1 MLRKRRRAVQF
12 PTILAVATATP
23 PNRFSQAEIL
33 ALAGYRDSVRRGFF
47 RTSGIAGRYLAIDRE
62 SFQPGETVDAMQERF
77 RKAAPDLAARA
88 AARCLERA
96 GRAPRDVDF
105 VATTTCTGRLCPSL
119 DTLLVRDLCMRP
131 DVQRVHVGDTG
142 CAAAMVALQQACNYL
157 QAHSACLALV
167 VAAEVCSATYYL
179 DDTLETAVAN
189 AIFADGAGAVLLGC
203 EGAGPRVVAHRT
215 LLIPDALDLMGFTYP
230 GGRPRIVLSKDIRH
244 RAAEVLGAWVHQV
257 LEAHGLGRHD
267 IRHWVLHS
275 AGHRILEAAQ
285 RLLGLTAA
293 DLAFSRQVLSA
304 YGNMSSATVLFVL
317 EAALA
322 AGRARP
328 GDRGIMAA
336 LGPGFA
342 AEGALLRW

>member
-1 MLRKRRRAVQF
+1 MQS

-23 PNRFSQAEIL
+23 PSRFTQAEIL
-33 ALAGYRDSVRRGFF
+33 ALAGYRDPIRRGFF
-47 RTSGIAGRYLAIDRE
+47 RKSGIAGRYLAIDRE
-62 SFQPGETVDAMQERF
+62 TFRPDETVDALQERF
-77 RKAAPDLAARA
+77 RKAAPDLSARA

-96 GRAPRDVDF
+96 GRAPGDVDF

-119 DTLLVRDLCMRP
+119 DTLLVRDLGMRP
-131 DVQRVHVGDTG
+131 DAQRVHVGDTG

-157 QAHSACLALV
+157 HAHPGSLALV
-167 VAAEVCSATYYL
+167 VAAEVCSTTYYL

-189 AIFADGAGAVLLGC
+189 AIFADGAGAVLLGW
-203 EGAGPRVVAHRT
+203 EGAGPRVVAHHT

-244 RAAEVLGAWVHQV
+244 RAAVVLGDWVQQV
-257 LEAHGLGRHD
+257 LDAHGLGRRD
-267 IRHWVLHS
+267 IRHWILHS

-285 RLLGLTAA
+285 RLLGLTDA
-293 DLAFSRQVLSA
+293 DLSFSRQVLRA

-317 EAALA
+317 ESALA

-328 GDRGIMAA
+328 GEWGIMAA